1 YQQQIWIALV
11 FSVLNAL
18 EKWLRLSLADPWL
31 HPRNDDRY
39 PLLYM
44 RSNAS
49 RLPRGLMMD
58 WLFRCNTQLQ
68 RHDDHLVL
76 REVFAVYVFNC
87 KGDARE
93 LCDGHKAYL
102 LKKALRTFN
111 SANTF
116 NRAET
121 VARRLAKTKL
131 PDSRSIQYLDAS
143 NIRPGR
149 YMSSMLGEVLGDSS
163 GYEALNLADNFL
175 GDESVAQIM
184 EGLRGNKLL
193 ELHTLILAGND
204 IGQLGCQLVAT
215 YLAANSQLQV
225 LDLSHNPLR
234 DAGAKALAEVL
245 CQNRVLSRL
254 DLSHSGLG
262 PEAGA
267 ALGHMLKSNLGL
279 RELDLSHTQ
288 LGNTGVESL
297 SRGLK
302 ANTTL
307 RSLNVSRTGAED
319 KAAVGLAQALVG
331 NRQLTRLDLSHT
343 RVGDAG
349 AKALCDA
356 LQVNPVLQVC
366 DLTGSSVDKSWLK
379 LVANIITGRSKSGG
393 H

>member
-1 YQQQIWIALV
+1 MPTVLNVFTWAWGTLSLFLHFIAVFTTAAIALVNARLAAATPPPPPMVLHHNGHRVFAAAIACLYLLSHYLMAVIMYMEQDRVARAGRYNLSEFSVFAQRLVDVALYDIQLLASLVHSNTMIEGLTQMLLKGYEEARGSAVCAALRCIAAAVCVHMLVNTLPMCVMLGVLYDGVVLQWIEFEDLDIQSYQQQIWIALV

-149 YMSSMLGEVLGDSS
+149 YMSSMLGG
-163 GYEALNLADNFL
+163 GA
-175 GDESVAQIM
+175 GRQQR
-184 EGLRGNKLL
+184 LRG
-193 ELHTLILAGND
+193 
-204 IGQLGCQLVAT
+204 
-215 YLAANSQLQV
+215 
-225 LDLSHNPLR
+225 
-234 DAGAKALAEVL
+234 
-245 CQNRVLSRL
+245 
-254 DLSHSGLG
+254 
-262 PEAGA
+262 
-267 ALGHMLKSNLGL
+267 
-279 RELDLSHTQ
+279 
-288 LGNTGVESL
+288 
-297 SRGLK
+297 
-302 ANTTL
+302 
-307 RSLNVSRTGAED
+307 
-319 KAAVGLAQALVG
+319 AQPS
-331 NRQLTRLDLSHT
+331 RQLP
-343 RVGDAG
+343 G
-349 AKALCDA
+349 
-356 LQVNPVLQVC
+356 
-366 DLTGSSVDKSWLK
+366 
-379 LVANIITGRSKSGG
+379 
-393 H
+393 